1 MATDRFSRAD
11 RPEDPQRSEKQLAQ
25 WERLELV
32 ASLEPNKTQYDFRD
46 LINVKTAKQLIE
58 KGVSPTRMRRSLQAL
73 NEKLSEIK
81 RR

>member
-11 RPEDPQRSEKQLAQ
+11 VLRILGVSEKQLAQ

-46 LINVKTAKQLIE
+46 LINVKTAKQLME
-58 KGVSPTRMRRSLQAL
+58 KGVSPVRLRRSPL
-73 NEKLSEIK
+73 
-81 RR
+81 